1 MSNLNW
7 HPLLQSVELHPQR
20 CEVGIALRF
29 ITVIMLQKLVKTYSA
44 YQSKTHTPR
53 PSPHLPKNNF
63 YPSPKFITH
72 LVP

>member
-29 ITVIMLQKLVKTYSA
+29 ITVIMFQKLVKTYSA
-44 YQSKTHTPR
+44 YQSKTHTPPPLPPR
-53 PSPHLPKNNF
+53 PQE
-63 YPSPKFITH
+63 
-72 LVP
+72 